1 MNLTK
6 TKKYCDFVYDV
17 VLTNRSSTIMVNM
30 IQVATLGHG
39 LRGEVIGHNYFGD
52 KIIDDLKNL
61 NGYDNGVVT
70 TNGFRRNNETGLIDG
85 LID

>member
-1 MNLTK
+1 MPDPKLE
-6 TKKYCDFVYDV
+6 
-17 VLTNRSSTIMVNM
+17 S
-30 IQVATLGHG
+30 H
-39 LRGEVIGHNYFGD
+39 YFGD